1 MAGPEAPK
9 GAPSPPLAGAHAPD
23 PDSAPG
29 QKKTCADHESHRRV
43 FQLLTPSSRRAY
55 ARLMSDPARL
65 VTAEELFNYPDP
77 KRYELV
83 RGVPR
88 VSEPPGGVHGR
99 LAMKLGGRLDEHV
112 TRLRL
117 GTVLVEAGYVLERE
131 PDTVRGP
138 DISFLSTTR
147 LPPDR
152 IPEQFI
158 PGPPD
163 LAVEILSPGDRWSET
178 EEKVA
183 DYLAGGVRLVWLVDP
198 RERRV
203 IVRYP
208 DRPPRVLTDRDSLDG
223 EDVVPG
229 FALDLAGLFGP
240 RASSRTTR

>member
-1 MAGPEAPK
+1 
-9 GAPSPPLAGAHAPD
+9 
-23 PDSAPG
+23 
-29 QKKTCADHESHRRV
+29 
-43 FQLLTPSSRRAY
+43 
-55 ARLMSDPARL
+55 MSDPARL
-65 VTAEELFNYPDP
+65 VTAEDLFNYPDP

-99 LAMKLGGRLDEHV
+99 LAGRIAARLLDHVERLG
-112 TRLRL
+112 L
-117 GTVLVEAGYVLERE
+117 GTVLVEAGYVLERA
-131 PDTVRGP
+131 PDTVHGP
-138 DISFLSTTR
+138 DVSFVSITR
-147 LPPDR
+147 LPVDQ

-183 DYLAGGVRLVWLVDP
+183 DYLAGGARLVWLVDP

-203 IVRYP
+203 MVRYA
-208 DRPPRVLTDRDSLDG
+208 DRPPRVLTDRDILDG

-240 RASSRTTR
+240 R